1 MIAEARKILA
11 ILPPRLRR
19 LLLALTLLMLLG
31 AIAEVVSLGAI
42 VPFLAVLV
50 DPQGAASLPLVG
62 SWLSAQPLL
71 EQRLWVGGGFLLG
84 LGLAAAMR
92 IVLLSA
98 NIRFTHAAGFALS
111 RAAFGKTLSQPYDWH
126 TQHNSSDH
134 IANLERVNSFVGRN
148 IGPMLNLLTAVLLG
162 CGILTLLLLT
172 HPEIMLGLLLGVAAF
187 YALVVHL
194 TRRRLLQNGQVIN
207 SAATERVR
215 VLQESLGGIRDVILD
230 DSYAVHQKRFER
242 EEMALRAAMRENEW
256 VSQLPR
262 YLLEFIGM
270 ATIVAV
276 ATAIA
281 ATQEEG
287 ALTTLGLIAF
297 GSQKL
302 LPLAQQIYYAWG
314 MLKTAGPARADVL
327 RVLSLPDRKE
337 SNGTQGLSFEHGIEL
352 SDVSYAYPGH
362 QKKVLNHI
370 RLRIPR
376 GARIG
381 FVGPSGGGKSTL
393 IDLIMG
399 LLSPNSGEMLVDGV
413 SLTAQNIRQWRKRVA
428 HVPQSIYLLDA
439 SVRENIA
446 FGVALHEIDE
456 ARIQQ
461 CIAMAQLTETITGL
475 PEGLDTVIG
484 ERGVLLSGG
493 QRQRIGMAR
502 ALYRQADILVL
513 DEATSALDNAT
524 EQRVIAALQQIG
536 PGITVLMVAHRL
548 TTLAQCDRIVHIEN
562 GRIARQESY
571 SDLMKTAGDV
581 SHAARGEA

>member
-1 MIAEARKILA
+1 MISEARKILSV
-11 ILPPRLRR
+11 LPPRLRR
-19 LLLALTLLMLLG
+19 LLLALALLMLLG
-31 AIAEVVSLGAI
+31 TVAEVVSLGAI

-50 DPQGAASLPLVG
+50 DPQGAARLPMVG
-62 SWLSAQPLL
+62 AWLSAQPLL

-84 LGLAAAMR
+84 LGLATMMR
-92 IVLLSA
+92 IILLSA

-111 RAAFGKTLSQPYDWH
+111 RAAFGKTLSQSYDWH

-134 IANLERVNSFVGRN
+134 IANLERVNSFVSRN

-162 CGILTLLLLT
+162 CGILTLLFLT
-172 HPEIMLGLLLGVAAF
+172 HPEIMLGLLLGVSAF
-187 YALVVHL
+187 YALVVHM
-194 TRRRLLQNGQVIN
+194 TRSRLLQNGQVIN
-207 SAATERVR
+207 RSATERVR

-242 EEMALRAAMRENEW
+242 EEMALRSAMRQNEW

-276 ATAIA
+276 ATTIA
-281 ATQEEG
+281 ATQKEG

-314 MLKTAGPARADVL
+314 TLKTAGPARADVL
-327 RVLSLPDRKE
+327 RMLALSDRRAETSNKRLPFE
-337 SNGTQGLSFEHGIEL
+337 SELEL
-352 SDVSYAYPGH
+352 SDVTYAYPGH
-362 QKKVLNHI
+362 KKEVLNHI
-370 RLRIPR
+370 KLQIPR

-399 LLSPNSGEMLVDGV
+399 LLTPNGGEMRVDGV
-413 SLTAQNIRQWRKRVA
+413 SLTAQNIAQWRKRVA

-446 FGVALHEIDE
+446 FGVAPHEIDE
-456 ARIQQ
+456 ARIQH
-461 CIAMAQLTETITGL
+461 CIVMAQLTETMADL
-475 PEGLDTVIG
+475 PEGLYTVIG

-493 QRQRIGMAR
+493 QRQRIGIAR

-524 EQRVIAALQQIG
+524 EQRVITALQEIG
-536 PGITVLMVAHRL
+536 PGVTVLMVAHRL
-548 TTLAQCDRIVHIEN
+548 TTLAQCDRIIHIEN
-562 GRIARQESY
+562 GRITRQESY
-571 SDLMKTAGDV
+571 SELMNRSDDV
-581 SHAARGEA
+581 SHAMSAR

>member
-1 MIAEARKILA
+1 MISEARKILSV
-11 ILPPRLRR
+11 LPPRLRR
-19 LLLALTLLMLLG
+19 LLLALALLMLLG
-31 AIAEVVSLGAI
+31 TVAEVVSLGAI

-50 DPQGAASLPLVG
+50 DPQGAARLPMVG
-62 SWLSAQPLL
+62 AWLSAQPLL
-71 EQRLWVGGGFLLG
+71 EQRMWVGGSFLLG
-84 LGLAAAMR
+84 LGLAAMMR
-92 IVLLSA
+92 IILLSA

-111 RAAFGKTLSQPYDWH
+111 RAAFGKTLSQSYDWH
-126 TQHNSSDH
+126 TQHNSSEH
-134 IANLERVNSFVGRN
+134 IANLERVNSFVSRN
-148 IGPMLNLLTAVLLG
+148 IGPMLNLLTAVVLG

-172 HPEIMLGLLLGVAAF
+172 HPGIMLGLLLGVSAF
-187 YALVVHL
+187 YALVVYL
-194 TRRRLLQNGQVIN
+194 TRRRLLQNGQAIN
-207 SAATERVR
+207 RAASERVR

-242 EEMALRAAMRENEW
+242 EEMALRSAMRQNEW

-276 ATAIA
+276 ATTIA
-281 ATQEEG
+281 ATQKEG

-314 MLKTAGPARADVL
+314 TLKTAGPARADVL
-327 RVLSLPDRKE
+327 KVLSLPDRSE
-337 SNGTQGLSFEHGIEL
+337 STFEKNLSFESELEL
-352 SDVSYAYPGH
+352 SDVTYAYPGH
-362 QKKVLNHI
+362 KKKVLNHI
-370 RLRIPR
+370 KLQIPR

-399 LLSPNSGEMLVDGV
+399 LLTPSGGEMRVDGV
-413 SLTAQNIRQWRKRVA
+413 SLTAQNIAQWRKRVA

-446 FGVALHEIDE
+446 FGVTSHEIDE
-456 ARIQQ
+456 ARIQR
-461 CIAMAQLTETITGL
+461 CIAMAQLTETMADL
-475 PEGLDTVIG
+475 PEGLYTVIG

-493 QRQRIGMAR
+493 QRQRIGIAR

-524 EQRVIAALQQIG
+524 EQRVITALQEIG
-536 PGITVLMVAHRL
+536 PGVTVLMVAHRL

-562 GRIARQESY
+562 GRITRQESY
-571 SDLMKTAGDV
+571 SELIRRSDDV
-581 SHAARGEA
+581 SHAMSMG